1 LVDSVYVHRVDTVY
15 VTVVGIL
22 SAAALCHAGWNLL
35 MKSSGQQGPQFVWL
49 CAVIAA
55 PVSVGVLVWSGL
67 HGGLGRTWPAGVVS
81 MVLHT
86 AYSVVLQ
93 WAYKSGDFN
102 VVYSVSRGTTPVIVT
117 LAAIPWVGNP
127 SARAWCG
134 VAAVLVGVMVMDR
147 VASSRGSLQGL
158 AVAGCSAAYTLWD
171 GYAIASLGASVLPYL
186 AVTNV
191 GQLLVLSLV
200 LGPRRRLDLSAWRR
214 ALPIAILTPA
224 SYGLVLLAMSL
235 SPVSTVAVGRTLNV
249 AVGNLLG
256 VVVLRER
263 PTLVKLAGLAA
274 VLAGVSLVS
283 IGA

>member
-1 LVDSVYVHRVDTVY
+1 MVL
-15 VTVVGIL
+15 GIL
-22 SAAALCHAGWNLL
+22 TVAALCHAGWNLL
-35 MKSSGQQGPQFVWL
+35 MKRSGEQGPQFVWL

-55 PVSVGVLVWSGL
+55 PASVGLLVWAGVQGELARS
-67 HGGLGRTWPAGVVS
+67 WPAGVVS

-86 AYSVVLQ
+86 VYSVVLQ
-93 WAYKSGDFN
+93 WAYKNGDFN

-117 LAAIPWVGNP
+117 LAAIPWIGRP
-127 SARAWCG
+127 SPQAWCG
-134 VAAVLVGVMVMDR
+134 VAAVLIGVMVMDR
-147 VASSRGSLQGL
+147 VASSRGSVPGL
-158 AVAGCSAAYTLWD
+158 AVAACSAAYTLWD

-200 LGPRRRLDLSAWRR
+200 LGPRRRLDLKAWRR
-214 ALPIAILTPA
+214 ALPIAVLTPA
-224 SYGLVLLAMSL
+224 SYGLVLVAMSL

-263 PTLVKLAGLAA
+263 LTLVTLAGLAA
-274 VLAGVSLVS
+274 VLGGVLLVS
-283 IGA
+283 MGT